1 MCNTLTKSVVGF
13 LVAAVL
19 AVSAPAISAA
29 GTYLV
34 VHFVDRVNAFD
45 TDGWT
50 HYVRAGYHRLEVE
63 GDGDTDLDCV
73 VVDQFGNTLGSD
85 TDETDYCVI
94 AWYQSTDRQVSF
106 RIRNLGS
113 VYNRYEFSL
122 W

>member
-1 MCNTLTKSVVGF
+1 MFRTLTKSVAGF
-13 LVAAVL
+13 LVTAALVASAP
-19 AVSAPAISAA
+19 AVSAA
-29 GTYLV
+29 GQYLV
-34 VHFVDRVNAFD
+34 LHFVDRVNAFD

-85 TDETDYCVI
+85 RDATDYCIVT
-94 AWYQSTDRQVSF
+94 WYQTTDRQVSF
-106 RIRNLGS
+106 RIENLGR
-113 VYNRYEFSL
+113 VYNRYEFRL